1 MSSRHIPHPAFDNAA
16 NLDSTLLRA
25 IRQYEQ
31 ALMANDTATL
41 SELFAD
47 NPDDIPVVRS
57 DSAGMLVGHN
67 AITAF
72 RAKRGGAPTR
82 KLHRRVARQL
92 DANNACVISE
102 FDKAAGGRVIQT
114 QVWSRVADASN
125 SRFDSRSTEPAWK
138 IVAAHLTYP
147 TPAVDPA
154 CLACGRHTAGKGEC
168 PRTVIRYERR
178 SQGPLRH
185 RRPTHR
191 CRQS

>member
-72 RAKRGGAPTR
+72 RAKRGGPRSANCIAVWHDSWMPTM
-82 KLHRRVARQL
+82 HA
-92 DANNACVISE
+92 
-102 FDKAAGGRVIQT
+102 
-114 QVWSRVADASN
+114 
-125 SRFDSRSTEPAWK
+125 
-138 IVAAHLTYP
+138 
-147 TPAVDPA
+147 
-154 CLACGRHTAGKGEC
+154 
-168 PRTVIRYERR
+168 
-178 SQGPLRH
+178 
-185 RRPTHR
+185 
-191 CRQS
+191 